1 MDMAPGVEGNTAE
14 RPYTELDLFNK
25 TRPQLVA
32 MVQRQ
37 RDKWPWK
44 EPKWRFNPSKT
55 KLGVLTDALLNASF
69 GFTTPNVAASGASQI
84 EGGGLGGPIGLGNDA
99 QADGGS
105 GLSNLNVPGPMQV
118 ENQGAQREGEGGAPG
133 LDIALEHKMVRVLI
147 EDQCHTPSKKS
158 LAIIKLS
165 ITKGD
170 HANKWGV
177 QAGELWRE
185 LQNSLACISG
195 PAKISYP
202 DPITPEYSQ
211 CIVNKATNQDAATL
225 EGPSNGAQRHRRPA
239 HEVHSAEDLK
249 SKKNA
254 ACTLNNQVIA
264 WLRDQA
270 SNQPGHDTFM
280 ESRVCLEII

>member
-1 MDMAPGVEGNTAE
+1 MPRLM
-14 RPYTELDLFNK
+14 
-25 TRPQLVA
+25 VA
-32 MVQRQ
+32 Q
-37 RDKWPWK
+37 
-44 EPKWRFNPSKT
+44 
-55 KLGVLTDALLNASF
+55 
-69 GFTTPNVAASGASQI
+69 
-84 EGGGLGGPIGLGNDA
+84 
-99 QADGGS
+99 
-105 GLSNLNVPGPMQV
+105 SNLNVPGPMQV

-147 EDQCHTPSKKS
+147 EDQRHTPSKKS
-158 LAIIKLS
+158 LAIIKLN

-225 EGPSNGAQRHRRPA
+225 EGPSNGAQRHRCPA

-280 ESRVCLEII
+280 ESRGKTLQNPKIVQAWRFATTFVDQYAWKSFEIPGPEGTTQRARVKKAQAKEALKLSDSSFGRSQRGAYLVEKYREAAEVQEMLEY